1 MNSTLFV
8 LTGDHGSNFANRNG
22 LFTTANQYNEE
33 MFDVGVT
40 FHTKMRDWQRSSNF
54 WSGPLKN
61 WSSIDIMPTILDLLG
76 LQGSYKADG
85 WSMIN
90 P

>member
-33 MFDVGVT
+33 MLDVGVT
-40 FHTKMRDWQRSSNF
+40 FHTKNE
-54 WSGPLKN
+54 GLAKKLKEFLVR
-61 WSSIDIMPTILDLLG
+61 PAQKLE
-76 LQGSYKADG
+76 
-85 WSMIN
+85 
-90 P
+90 

>member
-40 FHTKMRDWQRSSNF
+40 FHTKMRDWQRMVR
-54 WSGPLKN
+54 PAQKLE
-61 WSSIDIMPTILDLLG
+61 
-76 LQGSYKADG
+76 
-85 WSMIN
+85 
-90 P
+90 